1 MIRAL
6 RAAPTAGL
14 AALIVMMSACGATTV
29 IETTTTSPSTAAT
42 TSTLPSG
49 SVSELLGR
57 LREEILTLS
66 TAIVDGEGSK
76 RFAEIDAIWRAAA
89 AQLERT
95 SFREST
101 QYQIDLMRNA
111 VERKRP
117 ADADKASL
125 QIRALIDNELASSA
139 G

>member
-1 MIRAL
+1 MIGLLRVGSVARISAL
-6 RAAPTAGL
+6 VL
-14 AALIVMMSACGATTV
+14 LVSACGATTV
-29 IETTTTSPSTAAT
+29 IDTTTTIRSTAAT

-49 SVSELLGR
+49 SVAELLDR
-57 LREEILTLS
+57 LRAEVLTLS
-66 TAIVDGEGSK
+66 TAIVDGQGAK
-76 RFAEIDAIWRAAA
+76 RFAEIDGIWRAAA
-89 AQLERT
+89 AQLQRT

-125 QIRALIDNELASSA
+125 QIRALVDNEYPDLAD
-139 G
+139 